1 MTDEHWGYI
10 LLAYGV
16 TAATILIMAF
26 RILLEHRRLAAE
38 LARLEKNGSIARGE
52 TL

>member
-1 MTDEHWGYI
+1 MTDHWGYV

-16 TAATILIMAF
+16 TGAIILILVL

-38 LARLEKNGSIARGE
+38 LARLEQTGGGDRGE
-52 TL
+52 AK

>member
-16 TAATILIMAF
+16 TAIVILGLLA
-26 RILLEHRRLAAE
+26 RIVLDYRRLRAD
-38 LARLEKNGSIARGE
+38 LSRLERRGADKPNE
-52 TL
+52 IS